1 MASKSHKDTH
11 KSKRPAWL
19 RPLLSLFACLC
30 GIVLAASITYV
41 VLWQM
46 DNSRIQQQTR
56 ELASVADVREID
68 DSDQTQLVSQDD
80 ANQDNPYWDYVKMK
94 LIDVDFTQL
103 KQRNSQTAGWIQV
116 GGTNI
121 NYPFVQTDNNEYYLT
136 HDFDGKYNA
145 AGWVFMDYR
154 NNPNGNNRNTIIYA
168 HSRLDQTMFGSL
180 KNILTSGWL
189 NNSDNYIVKL
199 STEYENT
206 LWQVFSVYHVPT
218 TSDYLRTTFTS
229 DDQFQQFVDML
240 HNRSAHNFNTNVTAN
255 DRILTL
261 STCYGY
267 TDRVVLHAKLIKVES
282 R

>member
-1 MASKSHKDTH
+1 MDGKGTSTNWRRRILHLIAV
-11 KSKRPAWL
+11 
-19 RPLLSLFACLC
+19 LC
-30 GIVLAASITYV
+30 SIVLIASATYLF
-41 VLWQM
+41 LWKH
-46 DNSRIQQQTR
+46 DNDRINAQSQ
-56 ELASVADVREID
+56 ELANLADITGVN
-68 DSDQTQLVSQDD
+68 DSDQTQLVGQDD

-103 KQRNSQTAGWIQV
+103 KQRNSQTAGWVQV

-121 NYPFVQTDNNEYYLT
+121 NYPFVQTGNNEYYLT

-240 HNRSAHNFNTNVTAN
+240 RNRSAHNFNTNVTAS